1 MHSFYILIFLG
12 ILAGH
17 YRNKQ
22 ETIEKE
28 RGKRDQGG
36 TQTRVNLK
44 GLLLNILLSVEN
56 GYVFTSRSQP
66 NNISTIFHIPKL
78 V

>member
-1 MHSFYILIFLG
+1 MLTLEMADKQPDFQAFFLYTYILG

-22 ETIEKE
+22 EAIGKE
-28 RGKRDQGG
+28 RGKQDQGG

-56 GYVFTSRSQP
+56 E
-66 NNISTIFHIPKL
+66 
-78 V
+78 